1 MSKHKNRKMSNAAER
16 VQQATKDQVDTAMA
30 PEQIQQATKDQ
41 VDTTMASEQIQQAT
55 KDQRNAATTSAH
67 TFASSFQTIATAHAD
82 YAKKAMQ
89 DSSEFFAKLTSV
101 KEPAKVMEL
110 QSEYAKNAYETFVVE
125 SKKLS
130 ELYADLFKQTTK
142 PLQDLIAKS
151 KAP

>member
-1 MSKHKNRKMSNAAER
+1 MTNVEQVH
-16 VQQATKDQVDTAMA
+16 QAGED
-30 PEQIQQATKDQ
+30 IG
-41 VDTTMASEQIQQAT
+41 
-55 KDQRNAATTSAH
+55 NATTASADI
-67 TFASSFQTIATAHAD
+67 ASCFQTIATAHAD

-89 DSSEFFAKLTSV
+89 DSSEFFAKLTSL

-110 QSEYAKNAYETFVVE
+110 QSEYMKSAYETFAVE

-151 KAP
+151 KAA

>member
-1 MSKHKNRKMSNAAER
+1 MSNVEQAA
-16 VQQATKDQVDTAMA
+16 KDVG
-30 PEQIQQATKDQ
+30 
-41 VDTTMASEQIQQAT
+41 
-55 KDQRNAATTSAH
+55 NAATESTH

-130 ELYADLFKQTTK
+130 ELYADLFKQTAK
-142 PLQDLIAKS
+142 PLEALMAK
-151 KAP
+151 KNAA

>member
-1 MSKHKNRKMSNAAER
+1 MSNVEQ
-16 VQQATKDQVDTAMA
+16 VQQATKDIGDA
-30 PEQIQQATKDQ
+30 P
-41 VDTTMASEQIQQAT
+41 
-55 KDQRNAATTSAH
+55 TTSAH

-89 DSSEFFAKLTSV
+89 DSSEFFAKLTSI
-101 KEPAKVMEL
+101 KEPTKVMEL

-130 ELYADLFKQTTK
+130 ELYADLFKQTTR

-151 KAP
+151 KAA

>member
-1 MSKHKNRKMSNAAER
+1 MSNIEK
-16 VQQATKDQVDTAMA
+16 VQQTADD
-30 PEQIQQATKDQ
+30 ID
-41 VDTTMASEQIQQAT
+41 
-55 KDQRNAATTSAH
+55 NAATASAH

-101 KEPAKVMEL
+101 NEPAKVMEL
-110 QSEYAKNAYETFVVE
+110 QSEYVKSAYETFVAE

-151 KAP
+151 KAA

>member
-1 MSKHKNRKMSNAAER
+1 MSNVEQAA
-16 VQQATKDQVDTAMA
+16 KNG
-30 PEQIQQATKDQ
+30 K
-41 VDTTMASEQIQQAT
+41 
-55 KDQRNAATTSAH
+55 AATESTN

-101 KEPAKVMEL
+101 REPTKVMEL
-110 QSEYAKNAYETFVVE
+110 QSEYVKSAFEAFVAET
-125 SKKLS
+125 KKLS

-151 KAP
+151 KAA

>member
-1 MSKHKNRKMSNAAER
+1 MNTVEQLH
-16 VQQATKDQVDTAMA
+16 QATKDFGD
-30 PEQIQQATKDQ
+30 
-41 VDTTMASEQIQQAT
+41 
-55 KDQRNAATTSAH
+55 AATASAQTLATSI
-67 TFASSFQTIATAHAD
+67 QTIASAHAD

-101 KEPAKVMEL
+101 KEPAKAMEL
-110 QSEYAKNAYETFVVE
+110 QSEYVKSAYETFVVE

-151 KAP
+151 KAA